1 MFKNIPKKLLIRLGV
16 MFVIVTLIS
25 AAVIYFTFDIRA
37 IRHLTLFKWWSVL
50 LAFGSLAIGLTF
62 DGMRL
67 VTLAR
72 ITGADLPL
80 HHVVKVVL
88 SNYFLALVTPGA
100 SGGAI
105 AQVMFMKKAGVPVP
119 KATMVVLVRT
129 VMSIMFLIIMVPF
142 FIKYDQGITSWINI
156 WVIGTVSVIFT
167 AIPVVTILLMRT
179 NIPEGWIYR
188 LTKNISHIRRRQI
201 YLWYNDFRSAAM
213 VMGRRP
219 WMVARAF
226 VESGLSLLFIYGTVP
241 SFFLGLDF
249 DFNFPTVMGRML
261 LLNLVLYFSP
271 TPGGS
276 GVAEAGFLVLFAR
289 LVPDGTVGI
298 LAVMWRFAAE
308 YVPFM
313 LGAVICIRAIGAN
326 AMELGFKD
334 GDAGQLPEGVAS
346 QGTSAP
352 AETMKPP
359 TETTTKTTNN

>member
-1 MFKNIPKKLLIRLGV
+1 MFKNIPRKLLIRLGV
-16 MFVIVTLIS
+16 MFIIVTLIS

-37 IRHLTLFKWWSVL
+37 VEHLTLFKWWSVL
-50 LAFGSLAIGLTF
+50 LALASLGIGLSF

-72 ITGADLPL
+72 ITGESLPL

-129 VMSIMFLIIMVPF
+129 VMSIMFLIVVVPF
-142 FIKYDQGITSWINI
+142 FIYYDKGITSWINI
-156 WVIGTVSVIFT
+156 WIIGAVSVIFT
-167 AIPVVTILLMRT
+167 AIPVLTVVLMHT
-179 NIPEGWIYR
+179 SIPERVIYR
-188 LTKNISHIRRRQI
+188 LSKKLSHIRRRQI
-201 YLWYNDFRSAAM
+201 FLWYDDFRGAAM
-213 VMGRRP
+213 VMGRQP
-219 WMVARAF
+219 AMVLRAF
-226 VESGLSLLFIYGTVP
+226 IESGMSLLFIYGTVP
-241 SFFLGLDF
+241 AFFLGLDF
-249 DFNFPTVMGRML
+249 DFSFPTVMGRML

-276 GVAEAGFLVLFAR
+276 GVAEAGFLVLFTH
-289 LVPDGTVGI
+289 LVPDGMVGI
-298 LAVMWRFAAE
+298 LAVMWRFTAE

-334 GDAGQLPEGVAS
+334 ADEIPARRQECGSASDEDEKLVAAERPTIKS
-346 QGTSAP
+346 Q
-352 AETMKPP
+352 EVK
-359 TETTTKTTNN
+359 